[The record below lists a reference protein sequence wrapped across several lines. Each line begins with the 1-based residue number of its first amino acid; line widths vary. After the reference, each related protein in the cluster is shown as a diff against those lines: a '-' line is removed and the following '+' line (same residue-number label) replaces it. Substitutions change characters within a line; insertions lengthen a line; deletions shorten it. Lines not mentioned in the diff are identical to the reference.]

1 MRTRLLS
8 FLTVCVFSLLP
19 FHLLADV
26 EILNLNDF
34 TPEPPEAVTIAPDGS
49 WATLSE
55 DPDFGVVVLWNEGIS
70 TALTAPHLRFTF
82 DFHLGENNLDDFEVV
97 LYDPSTSTEYM
108 SMLVDVSET
117 FTVTWDIDG
126 YSFPVGLDFYLN
138 SWDDPNAPGMLASY
152 VTVSDVHTFGGAPP
166 PYPVPEAS
174 TLLLF
179 GSGGLAM
186 LRFLPGLT
194 RARKVRK

>member
-1 MRTRLLS
+1 
-8 FLTVCVFSLLP
+8 LP
-19 FHLLADV
+19 SHLLADV

-34 TPEPPEAVTIAPDGS
+34 TPEPPEAVVIAADGS

-55 DPDFGVVVLWNEGIS
+55 DADFGVVVLWNEGIS
-70 TALTAPHLRFTF
+70 TALIGAVDVAFTY
-82 DFHLGENNLDDFEVV
+82 DFHLGQDNLDDFEVV
-97 LYDPSTSTEYM
+97 LYDPSTSAEYM

-117 FTVTWDIDG
+117 NRVGWDLTG
-126 YSFPVGLDFYLN
+126 YSFPVGLDFHLN
-138 SWDDPNAPGMLASY
+138 SWDDPNTPGMLASY
-152 VTVSDVHTFGGAPP
+152 VTVSNLAISGDAPP